1 MDSNKNLIIGLLVT
15 VVVLGVGYSII
26 KKTPADP
33 VVTPVVPI
41 VTTPVVT
48 NPTPTQPL
56 KAGAPYATTNT
67 MVNTTSSTAVVSG
80 QANPNGSGTS
90 YWFEYGETTS
100 MGNRTSMQAI
110 GSGFSNI
117 SAPGF
122 ITGLKTNTLYYFRLS
137 TKNSFATVNG
147 TQYTFRTNTTPPVQ
161 GMAPTTHTT
170 AASDISRTTANV
182 HGQINPNGFQSNYW
196 FEYGK
201 TRNLGNVTAFQS
213 TNNDSNVADITVSIS
228 DLDPVTLY
236 YFRLNSQNQYG
247 TVNGATMSF
256 TTKGPAALIAPT
268 VATTVASNIKKTTAT
283 LSGKVNPNGA
293 QTSYWFEYSENATLA
308 TIIGSGTSEQ
318 TLGAGSVLTTVH
330 ANAVELKPNT
340 RYYYHIIA
348 RNDSGTTA
356 GSIVTFK
363 TQP

>member
-26 KKTPADP
+26 KKTPQEP

-56 KAGAPYATTNT
+56 KAGAPYATTDT
-67 MVNTTSSTAVVSG
+67 MVSTTSSTAVVSG

-161 GMAPTTHTT
+161 GMAPTVTTT
-170 AASDISRTTANV
+170 A
-182 HGQINPNGFQSNYW
+182 
-196 FEYGK
+196 
-201 TRNLGNVTAFQS
+201 
-213 TNNDSNVADITVSIS
+213 
-228 DLDPVTLY
+228 
-236 YFRLNSQNQYG
+236 
-247 TVNGATMSF
+247 
-256 TTKGPAALIAPT
+256 
-268 VATTVASNIKKTTAT
+268 ASNIKKTTAT
-283 LSGKVNPNGA
+283 LSGKVNPNGV

-308 TIIGSGTSEQ
+308 TIIGSGTAEQ

-330 ANAVELKPNT
+330 ANSIELKPNT
-340 RYYYHIIA
+340 RYYYRVVA
-348 RNDSGTTA
+348 RNNSGTTTGNIA
-356 GSIVTFK
+356 TFK